1 LFLSRYGGEGKQKY
15 GKSKKEDGYPIG
27 WEKRGKKESQF
38 GVGHGKKRQCRGEKI
53 SSISIFRD

>member
-1 LFLSRYGGEGKQKY
+1 MEEKEKKY

-38 GVGHGKKRQCRGEKI
+38 GVGHGKKRQCRGEKKI